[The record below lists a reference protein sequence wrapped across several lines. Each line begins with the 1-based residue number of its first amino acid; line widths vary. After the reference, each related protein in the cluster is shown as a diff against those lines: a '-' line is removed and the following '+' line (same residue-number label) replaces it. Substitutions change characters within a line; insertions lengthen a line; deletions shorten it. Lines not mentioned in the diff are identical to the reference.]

1 MNEKIKYWIKKN
13 IPSRYIELLFPA
25 IVGVTKV
32 PSKGATISDLFILRT
47 EDNWQT
53 FFELLNIN
61 HIMNPTKRE
70 IKDER
75 VSFLFYSSAGEFLGG
90 KEIDLPIQMK
100 KTIDVN
106 HIANTLEIT
115 KDCLFSIFHKTP
127 PKWFE
132 SYNSFL
138 AERGYTGYLNLEKG
152 NIKSFVHGNLDSIA
166 IRSNKKTKLLGEVSL
181 RQKEYRLQHTLDDNK
196 KYELFFVNPSLK
208 KQVIYFHEQRG
219 AEELKTQLIIPS
231 GGMGK
236 YVKPVRELQSSSR
249 LIIKSKLPL
258 ARPVVFKHMETSFD
272 VFHG

>member
-1 MNEKIKYWIKKN
+1 MKKKIKYWIKKN
-13 IPSRYIELLFPA
+13 VPSRYIELLFPSKVR
-25 IVGVTKV
+25 ITKV
-32 PSKGATISDLFILRT
+32 PSKGATISDLFIFRI

-53 FFELLNIN
+53 FFELLNVN
-61 HIMNPTKRE
+61 QIMNPTQRE
-70 IKDER
+70 IKEER
-75 VSFLFYSSAGEFLGG
+75 VNFFFYSTSGEFLGS

-106 HIANTLEIT
+106 QIAKKLSIN
-115 KDCLFSIFHKTP
+115 KDGLFSIFHENP
-127 PKWFE
+127 PKWLE

-138 AERGYTGYLNLEKG
+138 AERGYTGYLNPQKG

-166 IRSNKKTKLLGEVSL
+166 IKSNKKTELLGVVSL

-196 KYELFFVNPSLK
+196 EYELYFVNPSPK
-208 KQVIYFHEQRG
+208 KQIIYFHEQRG
-219 AEELKTQLIIPS
+219 EEEQKTQMILAS

-236 YVKPVRELQSSSR
+236 YVKPIRDIQFSSR

-258 ARPVVFKHMETSFD
+258 TRPVVFKHMETSFD

>member
-13 IPSRYIELLFPA
+13 IPSRYLELLFPA

-32 PSKGATISDLFILRT
+32 PSKGATISDLFILRM

-70 IKDER
+70 IKEER

-196 KYELFFVNPSLK
+196 EYELFFVNPSLK

-219 AEELKTQLIIPS
+219 AEELKTQLTIPS

-236 YVKPVRELQSSSR
+236 YVKPIRELQSSSR

>member
-1 MNEKIKYWIKKN
+1 MKENVKYWIKKN
-13 IPSRYIELLFPA
+13 VPARCTEFLFP
-25 IVGVTKV
+25 TKV
-32 PSKGATISDLFILRT
+32 SITKAPPKGATISDLFILRI
-47 EDNWQT
+47 EDSWKT
-53 FFELLNIN
+53 FFELLNIYQ
-61 HIMNPTKRE
+61 IMNPTQRE
-70 IKDER
+70 IKQER
-75 VSFLFYSSAGEFLGG
+75 VSFLFYSTAGEFLGC

-106 HIANTLEIT
+106 QIALTLGIT
-115 KDCLFSIFHKTP
+115 KDGLFSVFHETP

-138 AERGYTGYLNLEKG
+138 AERGYTGYLNPDKG

-166 IRSNKKTKLLGEVSL
+166 MKSNKKTKLLGEISL
-181 RQKEYRLQHTLDDNK
+181 RKKEYHLQHTLEDNK
-196 KYELFFVNPSLK
+196 EYELFFVNPSLK
-208 KQVIYFHEQRG
+208 KQAIDFIEQRNE
-219 AEELKTQLIIPS
+219 EELETQLILLP

-236 YVKPVRELQSSSR
+236 YIKPINEFQSNSR

>member
-1 MNEKIKYWIKKN
+1 
-13 IPSRYIELLFPA
+13 
-25 IVGVTKV
+25 
-32 PSKGATISDLFILRT
+32 
-47 EDNWQT
+47 
-53 FFELLNIN
+53 
-61 HIMNPTKRE
+61 
-70 IKDER
+70 
-75 VSFLFYSSAGEFLGG
+75 
-90 KEIDLPIQMK
+90 MK